1 MILFNWKKI
10 VQDSGGGSDDIFAIL
25 HLITFNSVPKN
36 TKDILYKYY
45 QKDFSGDS
53 FLIHPEMIFT
63 ERRSYGTLAWLHY
76 IHLASFRNLSNYLET
91 KDATLD
97 LLHSPVKEETI
108 KDNSLLNIEDG
119 RIHFLF
125 EKPQGETKW
134 Q

>member
-10 VQDSGGGSDDIFAIL
+10 IQHSERKSKDIFAIL
-25 HLITFNSVPKN
+25 HLLTFKSVPKN
-36 TKDILYKYY
+36 NKDILYKYY

-53 FLIHPEMIFT
+53 FLIHPEMMFT
-63 ERRSYGTLAWLHY
+63 ERRSYGTLMWLHY

>member
-10 VQDSGGGSDDIFAIL
+10 VQTSGGGSDDIFAIL
-25 HLITFNSVPKN
+25 HLLTFKSVLKN

-63 ERRSYGTLAWLHY
+63 ERRSYSTLMWLHY
-76 IHLASFRNLSNYLET
+76 VHLASFRNLSNYLET

-108 KDNSLLNIEDG
+108 KENSLLNIKDG

>member
-25 HLITFNSVPKN
+25 HLMTFNSVPKN

-63 ERRSYGTLAWLHY
+63 ERRSYSTLMWLHY
-76 IHLASFRNLSNYLET
+76 IHLASFRNLSSYLET

-97 LLHSPVKEETI
+97 LLHSPVDEDTI
-108 KDNSLLNIEDG
+108 KANSLLSIEDG

>member
-1 MILFNWKKI
+1 MILFNRKKI

-25 HLITFNSVPKN
+25 HLLTFKSIPKN

-63 ERRSYGTLAWLHY
+63 ERRSYSTLMWLHY

-97 LLHSPVKEETI
+97 LLNSPVEEDTI
-108 KDNSLLNIEDG
+108 KANSLLSIEDG

>member
-10 VQDSGGGSDDIFAIL
+10 IEKSGGGSADIFAIL
-25 HLITFNSVPKN
+25 HLLTFKSIPKN

-63 ERRSYGTLAWLHY
+63 DRRSHGTLMWLHY
-76 IHLASFRNLSNYLET
+76 IHLASFRNLSYYTKT

-97 LLHSPVKEETI
+97 LLHSPVGEDTI
-108 KDNSLLNIEDG
+108 KANSLLNIKDG